1 VEVDVEVTAVTAAVA
16 AVAAAVFYLLRKYRL
31 PMVL

>member
-1 VEVDVEVTAVTAAVA
+1 VEVKVEVDVEVEMVA